1 MTQPDPTTDSPDY
14 DAVRETRPGADGG
27 TDEQL
32 ASSEGPA
39 TASENAVDEDMGSG
53 ER

>member
-1 MTQPDPTTDSPDY
+1 VTQPHETPDY
-14 DAVRETRPGADGG
+14 EALRDTRPDADGG

-39 TASENAVDEDMGSG
+39 TASEVSVDEEMGG
-53 ER
+53 AGG